1 VRLGVTSGHVG
12 AGRLPVSVDKRR
24 QRWLG
29 LSERSPLTTVRT
41 MEQKETKNT
50 RVVTLLQ
57 IQYVATDSDSRRL
70 KLGRFLPFVAFAT
83 LCSRSLYAWLELENL
98 RVTRRLAFRFRV
110 LPSRPWTILFND
122 GLGDART
129 VEQEQ
134 RLGRALTPKSNPNVS
149 SSNCFQILP
158 FFRAFRVFRG

>member
-1 VRLGVTSGHVG
+1 MISSFQLMRSTELCLTHRKERKTRKGHRERERVVRLCVMSSHVG

-29 LSERSPLTTVRT
+29 LSERSPLTTART
-41 MEQKETKNT
+41 MEQKVTKETKNT
-50 RVVTLLQ
+50 RVATRSK
-57 IQYVATDSDSRRL
+57 IQYVAPDGDNRRL

-110 LPSRPWTILFND
+110 LPSLPVRQAK
-122 GLGDART
+122 LG
-129 VEQEQ
+129 
-134 RLGRALTPKSNPNVS
+134 
-149 SSNCFQILP
+149 
-158 FFRAFRVFRG
+158 